1 MRGTRTIFLLALAL
15 ACSFAPVDSPRGAAF
30 AAAPPP
36 NGRTGSVEVDG
47 CTMEVELPKAPEAGS
62 PVRVRVKITNTGKVP
77 VVVRW
82 AKQAALHF
90 DLELTT
96 GAKPVPL
103 TRYGVKKIAP
113 TELLDQ
119 LSLSNGSIW
128 GTWLRPGG
136 TWERDSPNLALY
148 YDLTVPG
155 EYVLA
160 VSKHLTIGKGPA
172 AKGVRLRV
180 KGLRL
185 TILDP

>member
-1 MRGTRTIFLLALAL
+1 MHHLQTFFLLALSI
-15 ACSFAPVDSPRGAAF
+15 ACTSAPIAF

-36 NGRTGSVEVDG
+36 NGRFDSVETDG
-47 CTMEVELPKAPEAGS
+47 CKMDVELPNAPEAGS

-77 VVVRW
+77 LLVEW
-82 AKQAALHF
+82 EKQAALHF

-96 GAKPVPL
+96 GGKPVPL

-119 LSLSNGSIW
+119 LRLSIGSFR
-128 GTWLRPGG
+128 GTTLGPGE
-136 TWERDSPNLALY
+136 TWERDTRNLALF

-155 EYVLA
+155 DYDLIVSTYVT
-160 VSKHLTIGKGPA
+160 VGKGPS
-172 AKGVRLRV
+172 AKGVDLRV

-185 TILDP
+185 TISNP